1 MKVIVPNK
9 TANKID
15 DLLKQLHLLK
25 VAVTQEKQ
33 DKLEKRILDMRR
45 DLLVIREEVVDES
58 SN

>member
-9 TANKID
+9 TVNKID

>member
-1 MKVIVPNK
+1 MKVVVPNK
-9 TANKID
+9 TVNKID

>member
-1 MKVIVPNK
+1 MKVVVPNK

-15 DLLKQLHLLK
+15 DLLKQLNLLK

>member
-1 MKVIVPNK
+1 MKVVVPNK